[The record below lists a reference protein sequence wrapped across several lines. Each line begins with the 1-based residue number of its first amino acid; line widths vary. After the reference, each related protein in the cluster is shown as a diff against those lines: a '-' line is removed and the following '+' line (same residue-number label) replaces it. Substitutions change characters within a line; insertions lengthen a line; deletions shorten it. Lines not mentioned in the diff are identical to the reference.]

1 MNKKEIRKLAAMHG
15 IEAYYQGN
23 SNEDRQVG
31 FYFIPV
37 LLNNLENLKIN
48 QKARLNAN
56 PDNVKLKEEL
66 KAIIEKI
73 EIAKQKKIEF
83 EQTEI
88 YTTEMKK
95 HETSTV

>member
-1 MNKKEIRKLAAMHG
+1 MNKKEIRKFAAMHG
-15 IEAYYQGN
+15 IETYYQGN

-66 KAIIEKI
+66 KAIIERI